1 MAYLTTESRARLRD
15 TLAQAFDLAELRLIC
30 ADLGL
35 DWEDI
40 PGETKTAKAFALLLT
55 LERSGKTSDL
65 LAHCGK
71 ARPELNWTATW
82 TDVKP
87 KELDA
92 PFKLTRR
99 MTQGLIALGFASA
112 IGIGLL
118 LTRVFAPE
126 AAGPMRMGLRGSTF
140 NIAVAQF
147 AQADSAGRLRSDQ
160 NSATHSERVFRA
172 LTNERER
179 YKEINPDAVI
189 DIWHDSLPKTEK
201 GTQIG
206 AVGTTLADQDF
217 AVIAATRAISADLMI
232 YGAIDSGGRLRP
244 SFYVPPTFKGAAEYM
259 GRYRLG
265 DEAIA
270 SSGTPEDLT
279 TRTNALFW
287 MSRGL
292 DYDGQGQ
299 QAKALE
305 AFRQAEKK
313 FENWAGTAQGAEIL
327 YFFIGQAE
335 LFLAQKT
342 EVRTDEAYART
353 VGAEAAF
360 TKALSIA
367 PGYLRAHIGLGS
379 VHVLR
384 AQWELRAGALTT
396 PELLKAMRAHYANA
410 ERAAPLSDDPLW
422 SQGVLHLALGDEQFL
437 LGRVAQ
443 TEQRHADA
451 EAAFARAIQHF
462 AQGRATFENEH
473 AFRLLGM
480 LYQNIGAAYGTKA
493 VAQKSQSQPAR
504 ARESYA
510 GALEA
515 FEQCAAQGAAQ
526 PDDKTLTGL
535 IVATCERQRALAQEK
550 LSELK

>member
-1 MAYLTTESRARLRD
+1 MAYLTTESLARLRD

-40 PGETKTAKAFALLLT
+40 PGDTKTAKSFMLLLT
-55 LERSGKTSDL
+55 LERAGRTPDL

-71 ARPELNWTATW
+71 ARPQLDWTAEW

-87 KELDA
+87 IELDT

-99 MTQGLIALGFASA
+99 MTQGLIALGCVSVL
-112 IGIGLL
+112 GIGLL
-118 LTRVFAPE
+118 LTRVFAPPPS
-126 AAGPMRMGLRGSTF
+126 GPMRMGLRGSTF

-147 AQADSAGRLRSDQ
+147 AQADPSGRLKTDQ
-160 NSATHSERVFRA
+160 DGETQSERVFRA

-189 DIWHDSLPKTEK
+189 DIWHDSMPKAEK
-201 GTQIG
+201 GAPIG
-206 AVGTTLADQDF
+206 TIGKTLVDQESAVVD
-217 AVIAATRAISADLMI
+217 ATRAISADLMI
-232 YGAIDSGGRLRP
+232 YGAIDAGGHLRP
-244 SFYVPPTFKGAAEYM
+244 SFYVPPTFRGAAEYM

-265 DEAIA
+265 NEALT
-270 SSGTPEDLT
+270 SSSSPEDLT

-313 FENWAGTAQGAEIL
+313 FENWAGHAQGAEIL

-335 LFLAQKT
+335 LFLAQKA
-342 EVRTDEAYART
+342 EARTDEAYAHT
-353 VGAEAAF
+353 VAAETAF
-360 TKALSIA
+360 SKSLMIA
-367 PGYLRAHIGLGS
+367 PGYLRSHIGLGA
-379 VHVLR
+379 VQVLR
-384 AQWELRAGALTT
+384 AQWELRAGGLTT
-396 PELLKAMRAHYANA
+396 PELLTAVRAHFAAA
-410 ERAAPLSDDPLW
+410 ERVAPKSDDPLW
-422 SQGVLHLALGDEQFL
+422 STGVLHLALGGEQFL
-437 LGRVAQ
+437 LGRIAQ
-443 TEQRHADA
+443 AEQRDADA
-451 EAAFARAIQHF
+451 EAAFTRAIQRF
-462 AQGRATFENEH
+462 AQGRAVFENER
-473 AFRLLGM
+473 AFRLMGQM
-480 LYQNIGAAYGTKA
+480 YQNIGAAYGAKA
-493 VAQKSQSQPAR
+493 VAQKSLALPAR
-504 ARESYA
+504 ARESYT

-515 FEQCAAQGAAQ
+515 FDQCAAQGAAQ
-526 PDDKTLTGL
+526 PDDRTLTGL

>member
-1 MAYLTTESRARLRD
+1 MTYLTTESRARLRD

-40 PGETKTAKAFALLLT
+40 PGETKTGKAFALLLT

-71 ARPELNWTATW
+71 ARPQLNWTAEW

-87 KELDA
+87 TELDA

-99 MTQGLIALGFASA
+99 MTQGLIALGCASA

-126 AAGPMRMGLRGSTF
+126 PAGPMRMGLRGSTF

-147 AQADSAGRLRSDQ
+147 AQANPSGQLKDDQ
-160 NSATHSERVFRA
+160 SGATQSERVFRA

-189 DIWHDSLPKTEK
+189 DIWHDSLPKAEK
-201 GTQIG
+201 GTRIG
-206 AVGTTLADQDF
+206 FIGNTLADQDA

-232 YGAIDSGGRLRP
+232 YGAIDAGGHLRP
-244 SFYVPPTFKGAAEYM
+244 SFYVPPTFKGSSEYM

-265 DEAIA
+265 DETIA

-313 FENWAGTAQGAEIL
+313 FENWAGQAQGAEIL

-335 LFLAQKT
+335 LFLAQKS
-342 EVRTDEAYART
+342 EVRTDEAYAHT
-353 VGAEAAF
+353 VAAETAFAKSLKAA
-360 TKALSIA
+360 
-367 PGYLRAHIGLGS
+367 PEYLRAHIGLGA
-379 VHVLR
+379 VQVLR
-384 AQWELRAGALTT
+384 AQWELRDGALKT
-396 PELLKAMRAHYANA
+396 PALLTAARAHYANA
-410 ERAAPLSDDPLW
+410 ERIAPKSDDPLW
-422 SQGVLHLALGDEQFL
+422 AQGVLHLALGGEQFL

-451 EAAFARAIQHF
+451 EAAFARAIQRF
-462 AQGRATFENEH
+462 AQGRAIFESER
-473 AFRLLGM
+473 AYRLLGQ
-480 LYQNIGAAYGTKA
+480 LYQNIGAAYGAKA
-493 VAQKSQSQPAR
+493 VAQKSQALPAR
-504 ARESYA
+504 AKESYA
-510 GALEA
+510 GALDA
-515 FEQCAAQGAAQ
+515 FDQCAAQGAAQ

>member
-30 ADLGL
+30 SDLGL

-40 PGETKTAKAFALLLT
+40 PGDTKTAKAFMLLLT
-55 LERSGKTSDL
+55 LERSGRASDL
-65 LAHCGK
+65 LTHCGT
-71 ARPELNWTATW
+71 ARPQLDWTAEW

-99 MTQGLIALGFASA
+99 MTQALIALGCVSV
-112 IGIGLL
+112 IGIGLA
-118 LTRVFAPE
+118 LTRLFAPQP
-126 AAGPMRMGLRGSTF
+126 AGPMRMGLRGSTF

-147 AQADSAGRLRSDQ
+147 AQAEPGGQLKANQDG
-160 NSATHSERVFRA
+160 ATQSERVFRA

-189 DIWHDSLPKTEK
+189 DIWHDSLPTTEK
-201 GTQIG
+201 GAQIG
-206 AVGTTLADQDF
+206 YIGQTLADQEA

-232 YGAIDSGGRLRP
+232 YGAIDVGGLLRP
-244 SFYVPPTFKGAAEYM
+244 SFYVPPTFKGAVEYM

-270 SSGTPEDLT
+270 SSSTPEDLT

-313 FENWAGTAQGAEIL
+313 FENWAGQAHGAEIL

-335 LFLAQKT
+335 LFLAQKV
-342 EVRTDEAYART
+342 EARTDEAYART
-353 VGAEAAF
+353 VAAETAF
-360 TKALSIA
+360 SKSLSIA
-367 PGYLRAHIGLGS
+367 PGYLRAHIGLSS

-384 AQWELRAGALTT
+384 AQWELRDGALTT
-396 PELLKAMRAHYANA
+396 PALLTSVRAHLGGA
-410 ERAAPLSDDPLW
+410 ERVAPMSGDPLW
-422 SQGVLHLALGDEQFL
+422 SKGVLHLALGGEQFL

-443 TEQRHADA
+443 IEGRDADA
-451 EAAFARAIQHF
+451 EAAFARAIQRF
-462 AQGRATFENEH
+462 AQSREVFESER
-473 AFRLLGM
+473 AFRLTGQ
-480 LYQNIGAAYGTKA
+480 LYQNIGAAYGAKA
-493 VAQKSQSQPAR
+493 VVQKNLALPAR

-515 FEQCAAQGAAQ
+515 FDQCVAQGAAQ

-535 IVATCERQRALAQEK
+535 IVATCERQRALAQQK